1 MDHEYYERKIKEL
14 SDTENISFLKTL
26 VKFKKKQE
34 IDNFDNQKSKQNN
47 QFKTEKKKINENFDF
62 LFESQDN
69 FRTVPSNNILD
80 NFNEINVN
88 KKVLNEHSISSIDF
102 LEEAP
107 SNSQFRE
114 FQNLD
119 IYSNRGINYQEIFKK
134 NKEMKLNKKKRKK
147 IEQFN
152 TKDTISKID
161 AIINETKKDE
171 QKLLIRPFSQNTL
184 NSKFGIFDY
193 LLPTKSN
200 ENILEKKQKNE
211 NINKFKEKRK
221 EIIEKRKKKTYLEEA
236 KLKNHSHIS
245 SVDSKISRNIKKIIH
260 HPYENSFKPN
270 SSLTKYPFKQK
281 YSYTHNSKNNTLNKT
296 ENEKDFFINSR
307 KNIKKIEIVRNVFSN
322 SNKSLSDKKPMLN
335 KYNRGNKIKS
345 ITLKLVS
352 PLTLNSSKS

>member
-184 NSKFGIFDY
+184 NSKFSIFDN

-200 ENILEKKQKNE
+200 ENILEKK
-211 NINKFKEKRK
+211 
-221 EIIEKRKKKTYLEEA
+221 
-236 KLKNHSHIS
+236 
-245 SVDSKISRNIKKIIH
+245 
-260 HPYENSFKPN
+260 
-270 SSLTKYPFKQK
+270 
-281 YSYTHNSKNNTLNKT
+281 
-296 ENEKDFFINSR
+296 
-307 KNIKKIEIVRNVFSN
+307 
-322 SNKSLSDKKPMLN
+322 
-335 KYNRGNKIKS
+335 
-345 ITLKLVS
+345 
-352 PLTLNSSKS
+352 

>member
-34 IDNFDNQKSKQNN
+34 IDNFDNQKIKQNN
-47 QFKTEKKKINENFDF
+47 QNKTEKKKINENFDF

-102 LEEAP
+102 FEEAP

-221 EIIEKRKKKTYLEEA
+221 ENIEKRKKKL
-236 KLKNHSHIS
+236 I
-245 SVDSKISRNIKKIIH
+245 
-260 HPYENSFKPN
+260 
-270 SSLTKYPFKQK
+270 
-281 YSYTHNSKNNTLNKT
+281 
-296 ENEKDFFINSR
+296 
-307 KNIKKIEIVRNVFSN
+307 
-322 SNKSLSDKKPMLN
+322 
-335 KYNRGNKIKS
+335 
-345 ITLKLVS
+345 
-352 PLTLNSSKS
+352 

>member
-34 IDNFDNQKSKQNN
+34 IDNFYNQKIKQNN

-62 LFESQDN
+62 LLESKDN

-161 AIINETKKDE
+161 AIINETKKM
-171 QKLLIRPFSQNTL
+171 N
-184 NSKFGIFDY
+184 
-193 LLPTKSN
+193 
-200 ENILEKKQKNE
+200 KN
-211 NINKFKEKRK
+211 
-221 EIIEKRKKKTYLEEA
+221 Y
-236 KLKNHSHIS
+236 
-245 SVDSKISRNIKKIIH
+245 
-260 HPYENSFKPN
+260 
-270 SSLTKYPFKQK
+270 
-281 YSYTHNSKNNTLNKT
+281 
-296 ENEKDFFINSR
+296 
-307 KNIKKIEIVRNVFSN
+307 
-322 SNKSLSDKKPMLN
+322 
-335 KYNRGNKIKS
+335 
-345 ITLKLVS
+345 
-352 PLTLNSSKS
+352 

>member
-200 ENILEKKQKNE
+200 ENILEKK
-211 NINKFKEKRK
+211 
-221 EIIEKRKKKTYLEEA
+221 
-236 KLKNHSHIS
+236 
-245 SVDSKISRNIKKIIH
+245 
-260 HPYENSFKPN
+260 
-270 SSLTKYPFKQK
+270 
-281 YSYTHNSKNNTLNKT
+281 
-296 ENEKDFFINSR
+296 
-307 KNIKKIEIVRNVFSN
+307 
-322 SNKSLSDKKPMLN
+322 
-335 KYNRGNKIKS
+335 
-345 ITLKLVS
+345 
-352 PLTLNSSKS
+352 